1 MENVKFTLVYLF
13 MVCFFLVPGTWVLFF
28 DKTRLTSTDFVL
40 VLTFFLAGVGLLL
53 MGIQK
58 VYRLIKVALHS

>member
-28 DKTRLTSTDFVL
+28 DNTRLTSTDFVL

>member
-1 MENVKFTLVYLF
+1 

-40 VLTFFLAGVGLLL
+40 VLTFFLVGIGLVL

-58 VYRLIKVALHS
+58 VLSIIKQRLHS

>member
-1 MENVKFTLVYLF
+1 
-13 MVCFFLVPGTWVLFF
+13 
-28 DKTRLTSTDFVL
+28 L

>member
-13 MVCFFLVPGTWVLFF
+13 MVCFFLLPGTWVLFF

-40 VLTFFLAGVGLLL
+40 VLTFFLVGVGLLL
-53 MGIQK
+53 MGFQK
-58 VYRLIKVALHS
+58 VFRLVKQRICL